1 MLVLRGSA
9 DLSAGRSRRHLCEA
23 RDRQIPSPGTPT
35 PTTTFSKRSH
45 APFSNTWAKY
55 TDEVYGA
62 PFFYSTFVGVS
73 IVEREMS
80 SSLRFPEELLQ
91 PPRCLV
97 AMSGLDVRN
106 NAVHRAVW
114 DEFTQ
119 GGRRSER
126 KPVLYRNIPPDHL
139 YPKTSEPVKIKNNVQ

>member
-1 MLVLRGSA
+1 MIEGAELTI
-9 DLSAGRSRRHLCEA
+9 A
-23 RDRQIPSPGTPT
+23 R
-35 PTTTFSKRSH
+35 
-45 APFSNTWAKY
+45 APEKMT
-55 TDEVYGA
+55 
-62 PFFYSTFVGVS
+62 
-73 IVEREMS
+73 

-97 AMSGLDVRN
+97 AVSGLDVRN

-126 KPVLYRNIPPDHL
+126 KPVLYRNMPPEHL
-139 YPKTSEPVKIKNNVQ
+139 YPKTSEPVRRMPCAKTRRTITYKLVFYPRPLYLTLGSKVNDTDCTRERNPHTHIRRPTATPH

>member
-1 MLVLRGSA
+1 
-9 DLSAGRSRRHLCEA
+9 
-23 RDRQIPSPGTPT
+23 
-35 PTTTFSKRSH
+35 
-45 APFSNTWAKY
+45 
-55 TDEVYGA
+55 
-62 PFFYSTFVGVS
+62 
-73 IVEREMS
+73 MS